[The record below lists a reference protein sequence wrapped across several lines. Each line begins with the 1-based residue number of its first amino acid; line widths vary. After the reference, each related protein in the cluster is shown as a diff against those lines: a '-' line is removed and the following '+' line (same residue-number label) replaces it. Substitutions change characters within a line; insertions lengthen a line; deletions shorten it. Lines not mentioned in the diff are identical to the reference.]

1 MTLVCSLL
9 LEDFSS
15 VVLNISADPPR
26 RQRLSQILSVEM
38 AAAIVGKEESAPS
51 LVQMS
56 RRNGIRS
63 LSVDSLSGLDEKNCR
78 MAAYKQRRDEAVS
91 LETQSI
97 FTALRPVLDRC
108 CGARKTF
115 PFGNGPQPAALES
128 WHVTSCNSL
137 S

>member
-51 LVQMS
+51 LVQS
-56 RRNGIRS
+56 QIDACPSSPRNHRKIFPICFFHDDSWSIATEKLSIRPRNQRAS
-63 LSVDSLSGLDEKNCR
+63 NQNCGYGLR
-78 MAAYKQRRDEAVS
+78 V
-91 LETQSI
+91 
-97 FTALRPVLDRC
+97 
-108 CGARKTF
+108 G
-115 PFGNGPQPAALES
+115 
-128 WHVTSCNSL
+128 
-137 S
+137 

>member
-38 AAAIVGKEESAPS
+38 AAAIVGKEESAPR
-51 LVQMS
+51 LVQTS
-56 RRNGIRS
+56 RRHGIRS

-78 MAAYKQRRDEAVS
+78 TAAYK
-91 LETQSI
+91 
-97 FTALRPVLDRC
+97 
-108 CGARKTF
+108 
-115 PFGNGPQPAALES
+115 
-128 WHVTSCNSL
+128 
-137 S
+137 